1 MKSVFWFLFLAAVA
15 VALAMLVGDNSA
27 SVTLF
32 WHPYRVDLSF
42 NLVLFGLVFGFALLH
57 GALRGLAVLRR
68 LPEQAQRWRAHQTER
83 AIYANV
89 LDALAYQLS
98 GRFVRAQTTA
108 ERALDLLVL
117 QNADTFVHHAQ
128 VTVLARLLAAESA
141 HALGNTAKRDVHLQ
155 QAVESDA
162 ARVAGPARE
171 GALLRAAEWAVDAR
185 DAVQANRWLGDLP
198 QGAGRR
204 IQTLRL
210 KLKVAR
216 LLHDTHGAI
225 DMVRLLTKHR
235 AFSPEVALSLRRALV
250 QDALRETH
258 DGAQLLRLWRALDTA
273 ERATPELA
281 LAVLERWD
289 AWAMQEESDAEPEV
303 RRMLE
308 DALSG
313 VWDAY
318 SGLSPDTRRRLILR
332 LEAALPRLGDAW
344 LARIE
349 RAQRE
354 HPADTGLQY
363 LAGQAFM
370 QKSLWGKASA
380 LLTQVSHNRLEP
392 EMARRTWRSIAQLA
406 EQRGDQA
413 GAQAAWKKA
422 ALV

>member
-1 MKSVFWFLFLAAVA
+1 
-15 VALAMLVGDNSA
+15 
-27 SVTLF
+27 
-32 WHPYRVDLSF
+32 
-42 NLVLFGLVFGFALLH
+42 
-57 GALRGLAVLRR
+57 
-68 LPEQAQRWRAHQTER
+68 
-83 AIYANV
+83 V

-141 HALGNTAKRDVHLQ
+141 HALGNAAKRDVHLQ